1 MTELTVIISAIASV
15 MSALAA
21 ALAWLAKLRW
31 SQEFA
36 AAKDETIKTKDA
48 QIVALREQFQETLR
62 VKDAQIEGLKEF
74 TPIKVREY
82 FVSVKQQ
89 LEEYIDNLKGQLQQK
104 QEAIEK
110 LERTATANSEELSSF
125 REQRKQLEQEM
136 AQVVN
141 GLNELDKSTYDLN
154 AAEARFHAAWLNLT
168 QVASPIRGKDLIGW
182 YPYLLVKRYEEQKIQ
197 VD

>member
-154 AAEARFHAAWLNLT
+154 AAEARFHAAWLN
-168 QVASPIRGKDLIGW
+168 Q
-182 YPYLLVKRYEEQKIQ
+182 
-197 VD
+197 